1 MKTHAVHELRR
12 HARRPVGRPSKKTQE
27 DGTTPVKKRKQ
38 WEEYPEFGVN
48 ERVLRCVLN
57 GDDAIVG
64 YNCATVVCI
73 MTDKDGS
80 KYKISLDKGGEESD
94 VPENHL
100 FTSVVME

>member
-1 MKTHAVHELRR
+1 MEGSAGK
-12 HARRPVGRPSKKTQE
+12 RPVGRPRKSSQE
-27 DGTTPVKKRKQ
+27 DGATPVKKRKN

-57 GDDAIVG
+57 SDDAIVG
-64 YNCATVVCI
+64 YHCATVVSI
-73 MTDKDGS
+73 MTDKEGS